1 MQIIKKKKKT
11 LNKKSLPT
19 WYCRLFSRLLSVV
32 KIHIL
37 SILVHRGT
45 DLLNHPYAQFMC
57 FHLILMDLMTSLR
70 CFDTSK
76 IMLMSI
82 DSVFVSLGQRVSI
95 SYESENLGI
104 FMIMS

>member
-1 MQIIKKKKKT
+1 MQIIKKKKT
-11 LNKKSLPT
+11 LTKKSLPT

-45 DLLNHPYAQFMC
+45 DLPNHPYTQFMC
-57 FHLILMDLMTSLR
+57 FHLIFMDLMTSPR
-70 CFDTSK
+70 CFDESK

-82 DSVFVSLGQRVSI
+82 DSVFVSLGPRVSV
-95 SYESENLGI
+95 SYESENLGL
-104 FMIMS
+104 FMIMN